1 MCARLWEL
9 GNPAFSSS
17 CSILSDWCARPS
29 TSFYLESAA
38 FTPFGSRL
46 FPRLRHHRA
55 GIAPISSS
63 VQSTTFDDYPAA
75 VSSSSTSLAG
85 FGFSIATK
93 KTMFIEVIRQK
104 QYTRNTKTS
113 LAENLLQQRRKSSP
127 MISAHDPR
135 GSHQCCEIK
144 Y

>member
-55 GIAPISSS
+55 GIAPISDLFPRS
-63 VQSTTFDDYPAA
+63 QRRSTTIQQLSAA
-75 VSSSSTSLAG
+75 AG
-85 FGFSIATK
+85 RGFSIATK

-113 LAENLLQQRRKSSP
+113 QTALAENLLQHRRKSSP